1 MNSLIITWQIVL
13 IVVLL
18 GFSAF
23 FSGSETALMAV
34 SRIRLHHMEKKYP
47 RRVKITED
55 VLKKPDKLI
64 GTILLGNNLV
74 NVAMSAIATAI
85 AISLWGDAGIVYITL
100 MLTVVILI
108 FAEITPK
115 IYAKYHNDTISINT
129 SPILRV
135 IMMILNP
142 VVVVLTYFASKLL
155 LLMGIDITKTRRP
168 LSTETE
174 VKTLI
179 DIGREEGTITA
190 EEKRILARVFTL
202 NDKTVGDIMIP
213 EKNMV
218 TLSTDDSILRALKT
232 IKRHG
237 YSRYPVRKG
246 DSREIIGF
254 IHAKDLLGRTGGKK
268 LGTVKKLIRM
278 PYFVPEDK
286 KIDSQ
291 LRSFKSRKLHQA
303 VVIDK
308 EGEVSGIVMLEDILE
323 QMVGS
328 IEDEFDKY

>member
-1 MNSLIITWQIVL
+1 MDSLIITWQIVL
-13 IVVLL
+13 LVVLL

-23 FSGSETALMAV
+23 FSGSETALMVV
-34 SRIRLHHMEKKYP
+34 SRIRLHQMEKKHP

-55 VLKKPDKLI
+55 LLKKPEKLI

-85 AISLWGDAGIVYITL
+85 AISLWGDAGIVYVTL
-100 MLTVVILI
+100 TLTVVILI

-115 IYAKYHNDTISINT
+115 IFAKYHNDSVSINT

-135 IMMILNP
+135 IMMIFNP

-168 LSTETE
+168 LSTETK

-190 EEKRILARVFTL
+190 DEKRILARVFTL
-202 NDKTVGDIMIP
+202 NDKTVGDIMVP

-218 TLSTDDSILRALKT
+218 TLSTDDSILRALEI
-232 IKRHG
+232 IKKSG

-246 DSREIIGF
+246 NSREIIGF
-254 IHAKDLLGRTGGKK
+254 IHAKDLLGRTGTKK
-268 LGTVKKLIRM
+268 LGTVKKLVRM

-303 VVIDK
+303 VVLNG
-308 EGEVSGIVMLEDILE
+308 EGEVVGIIMLEDILE

-328 IEDEFDKY
+328 IEDEYDRD